1 MKKILK
7 TIQYNQEYQ
16 VMIVIAV
23 LILIAIPL
31 CIYCKKNAS
40 SEVHYTTGI
49 VIDHDRWTTT
59 DTRRSGDDVYYETT
73 THYETQVKVDEGG
86 YIFTDSSYSVYSHTV
101 VGETVNVRVQDNY
114 WKGKYIGTIY
124 SVRR

>member
-1 MKKILK
+1 
-7 TIQYNQEYQ
+7 
-16 VMIVIAV
+16 MIVIAV

-31 CIYCKKNAS
+31 CFYCKKNAS
-40 SEVHYTTGI
+40 SEVHYTTGT
-49 VIDHDRWTTT
+49 VISHDRWITT

-73 THYETQVKVDEGG
+73 THYETQAKVDEGG
-86 YIFTDSSYSVYSHTV
+86 YIFTDSSHSVYSHTV